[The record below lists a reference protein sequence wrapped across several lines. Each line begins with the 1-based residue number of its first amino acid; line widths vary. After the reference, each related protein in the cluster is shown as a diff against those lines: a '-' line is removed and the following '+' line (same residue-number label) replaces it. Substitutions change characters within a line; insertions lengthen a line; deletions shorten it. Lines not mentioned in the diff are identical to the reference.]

1 MYSIFVLET
10 PKNDKISIIKLLRY
24 YSRLPDAMEIQG
36 NSEIS
41 KLFGSVAEKLDFA
54 QLTLFR

>member
-1 MYSIFVLET
+1 MIYIFVVET
-10 PKNDKISIIKLLRY
+10 QKNHKICIEILRCY
-24 YSRLPDAMEIQG
+24 LRLPDIMEIHE